1 MSRSVVA
8 PDIEQRPPVA
18 YLNYPRDVVGAI
30 GAMITEGN
38 ACFGPS
44 TMGEALWPVEAV
56 LDEQTGRT
64 RVGLSYVAPAGTEW
78 AR

>member
-1 MSRSVVA
+1 VSASVQA

-18 YLNYPRDVVGAI
+18 YLNYRNDVVGAI
-30 GAMITEGN
+30 GAMIEAGD

-56 LDEQTGRT
+56 FDPETGRT
-64 RVGLSYVAPAGTEW
+64 RVGISYVAPAGTEW
-78 AR
+78 AS